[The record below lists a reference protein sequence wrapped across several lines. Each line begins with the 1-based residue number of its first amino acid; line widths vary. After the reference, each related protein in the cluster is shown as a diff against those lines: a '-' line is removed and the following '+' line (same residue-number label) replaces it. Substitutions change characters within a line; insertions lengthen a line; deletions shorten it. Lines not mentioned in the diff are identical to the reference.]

1 MGGQVTNFKVG
12 NEKFSLNLLPASP
25 VGQPASPWPCH
36 HLSVTP
42 GPGSASEPWHGTAGT
57 PTPPALTQAP
67 RGSRRAAGLLR
78 HAAGPD
84 ITSKTAR
91 PRPRAPNKAHSPLL
105 SSSPRS
111 AGAGRATAAP
121 ARLRSDVSPAPL
133 ARPPSAAEPCCWVEE
148 GVEGG
153 RGGWQPLRTT
163 PCNAR
168 PRVWCAGGVAAPHW
182 HVGKGAGGSP

>member
-121 ARLRSDVSPAPL
+121 ARLRWGRVPRAAGPATL
-133 ARPPSAAEPCCWVEE
+133 GCRALLL
-148 GVEGG
+148 GGG
-153 RGGWQPLRTT
+153 RGGRW
-163 PCNAR
+163 
-168 PRVWCAGGVAAPHW
+168 PRGLAAPTNHP
-182 HVGKGAGGSP
+182 VQC